1 MKDLPA
7 DASSPAV
14 PLGTLR
20 RGATGTVA
28 GIVDRNEHLGDE
40 AGSTLAR
47 RLLEI
52 GFVEGERCEVIGQT
66 WPGGDPMAVRIGNS
80 TFALRRRE
88 AGAVLIHVD
97 ARP

>member
-7 DASSPAV
+7 DSLSAV
-14 PLGTLR
+14 PLGNLH

-28 GIVDRNEHLGDE
+28 EVVDRNESLGDE
-40 AGSTLAR
+40 AQSTLAR

-52 GFVEGERCEVIGQT
+52 GFVRGERCEVIGET

-88 AGAVLIHVD
+88 ANAVLVHVD
-97 ARP
+97 HQP